1 MLDKNIEQWYEK
13 TILDKNKN
21 IQNMLNVYLFKYGF
35 DNDLERFLKFRL
47 TPGEVNEF
55 KKRTNSNT

>member
-47 TPGEVNEF
+47 TPEESNEF
-55 KKRTNSNT
+55 EERTNDNT